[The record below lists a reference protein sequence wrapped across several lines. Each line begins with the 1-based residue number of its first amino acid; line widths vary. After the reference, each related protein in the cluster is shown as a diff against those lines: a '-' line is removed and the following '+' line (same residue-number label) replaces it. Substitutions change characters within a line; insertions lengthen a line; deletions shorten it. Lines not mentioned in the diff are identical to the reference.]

1 MGNISLSMVD
11 PHSQHL
17 SEYRAYLSD
26 LQAKKVTNITESQR
40 LFRIESVENA
50 IKLVETAMKKA

>member
-1 MGNISLSMVD
+1 MVD

-17 SEYRAYLSD
+17 SEYKAYLSD
-26 LQAKKVTNITESQR
+26 LQARKVPNITESQR

-50 IKLVETAMKKA
+50 IKLVESAIKIA

>member
-1 MGNISLSMVD
+1 MVD

-26 LQAKKVTNITESQR
+26 LQAKKIPNITEAQR

-50 IKLVETAMKKA
+50 IKLVKNAIKLVESAIKIA